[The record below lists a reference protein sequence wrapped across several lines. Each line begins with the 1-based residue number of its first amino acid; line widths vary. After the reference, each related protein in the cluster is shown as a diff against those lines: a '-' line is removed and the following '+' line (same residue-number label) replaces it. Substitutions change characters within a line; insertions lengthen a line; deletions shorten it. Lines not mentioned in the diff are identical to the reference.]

1 MALLDVRFGGITSFQ
16 QASLNDSITNLELS
30 FTMDIASQMTIAIS
44 DPELYLNSRNFFQI
58 RRPVTY
64 GGTTFEISA
73 VQIGQ
78 GQGNVAQVE
87 LECRARPI
95 QLLKR
100 DKSPESYGATSP
112 TNFARISAARYGMS
126 FFGQET
132 AELLNITKTASVDT
146 DESSFDVLKRLA
158 GESQFVVFESLNVLY
173 FASQQYLLNK
183 LNVVQF
189 NYPSR
194 ESDPFQLLGL
204 PNFRSSDDDPMQAEF
219 QAIMMRQ
226 NATQLRPGMTVQMN
240 GVNNFTYR
248 YLITEVS
255 FEEGKDTPVSVSG
268 RTPEKIIPKDPA
280 TTV

>member
-16 QASLNDSITNLELS
+16 QATLNDSITNLELS
-30 FTMDIASQMTIAIS
+30 FTMDLASQMTIAIS
-44 DPELYLNSRNFFQI
+44 DPNLYLNGRNFFQI

-78 GQGNVAQVE
+78 GQGSVAQVE
-87 LECRARPI
+87 LECRSRPI

-158 GESQFVVFESLNVLY
+158 GESQFVVFESSNVLY

-183 LNVVQF
+183 LNIVQF
-189 NYPSR
+189 NYPSGQG
-194 ESDPFQLLGL
+194 DPFQLLGL

-219 QAIMMRQ
+219 QAILMRQ
-226 NATQLRPGMTVQMN
+226 NATQLRPGMTVQIN

-280 TTV
+280 TTA